1 MKTLIPF
8 FVLASL
14 IIACSTST
22 NKDEEKEKVKKLDTL
37 KVGGK
42 AVEIPK
48 ERIDTILNLSD
59 TTFVFPNYKLIVETI
74 DSVEVPDLYQD
85 AKVREN
91 IFNQYDNY
99 YEAGKALEKYLAKTA
114 EAKYFKREDR
124 NLILPLDNGET
135 KILTNRN
142 KGNDNDIAYCYQHF
156 FSNINSY
163 LLRIHYYEGVA
174 FLLVNKANGE
184 EVYTIGETY
193 ISPSK
198 QKVLAICED
207 LESGYNIN
215 GLEMLE
221 IKDGKYKNKFIV
233 QGGNWAPVALKWIDD
248 TSVVIK
254 AKVIADEGTFETT
267 TKFYKIK
274 FE

>member
-1 MKTLIPF
+1 MKTLISI
-8 FVLASL
+8 LLLTSL
-14 IIACSTST
+14 IIACSTAS
-22 NKDEEKEKVKKLDTL
+22 KEDKEKAKTLDTH

-42 AVEIPK
+42 KVEVVV

-59 TTFVFPNYKLIVETI
+59 TTFLFPNYKVIVTSI
-74 DSVEVPDLYQD
+74 DSVAIPDLYKD
-85 AKVREN
+85 KKTRED
-91 IFNQYDNY
+91 IFNQHDNF
-99 YEAGKALEKYLAKTA
+99 YEAGKDLEKYLAKT
-114 EAKYFKREDR
+114 ESKHFKREDR
-124 NLILPLDNGET
+124 NLILSLDNGKT
-135 KILTNRN
+135 KILKDRN
-142 KGNDNDIAYCYQHF
+142 WGGDEDIAYTYQHF

-163 LLRIHYYEGVA
+163 LVRIQYYEGEA
-174 FLLVNKANGE
+174 YLLVNKANGD

-207 LESGYNIN
+207 LEAGYTIN
-215 GLEMLE
+215 GLEMIE
-221 IKDGKYKNKFIV
+221 IKDGKFKKKFII

-254 AKVIADEGTFETT
+254 AKVVEDEGTFETA